1 MNELETLTLI
11 SQKLDVII
19 GFLIVVVAYGLFKAV
34 TRCLSMMFGSTN

>member
-1 MNELETLTLI
+1 MNELEILTLI

-19 GFLIVVVAYGLFKAV
+19 GFLIVVVAYGLFKAA